1 MKSRVL
7 IGWALLALVA
17 TPALASPASDKLR
30 ASVRSWREANERKLI
45 TDYSAFVAMPSIA
58 SNLADV
64 DRNADFLETQLK
76 SRGFTTQQ
84 LRARAGTPASVFA
97 ERRTPGAKRTLLL
110 YAHYDGQPVNQ
121 PGWLDPPFQPTL
133 RTAPPAS
140 AKVDLAAATAIDKEW
155 RLHGRATGDDK
166 STIAVTLWALDALA
180 AKGLKPNVNIKIFW
194 EGEEEAGSP
203 NFGTIVRAN
212 KALLAADLLIMGDG
226 PVHQSGRPL
235 VSGGNR
241 GIVDFEATVYGPAR
255 ALHDGHYGN
264 WVPSPTVMIADL
276 VMQLR
281 DDQGNIKVPGL
292 ASEVPPPTA
301 TDKAAL
307 AALPA
312 VEPQLMDELALGR
325 HIGTAR
331 IADGYL
337 APTLN
342 VRAIHGGDTRSP
354 AANAIATQ
362 AWASFDIRL
371 APGQT
376 TAHVKQAVET
386 HLTAQ
391 GWHIIRTDPDA
402 ATRRAHPKL
411 LKLDWD
417 EGGSVAVKV
426 PLDTPAAKAVI
437 DAITRTAGPP
447 VQMPLMGGT
456 TPFAEI
462 VEALQTPMIGV
473 SVANANDNQHAANEN
488 IRIGNLWDGIEI
500 YAALLADTK
509 W

>member
-1 MKSRVL
+1 MTTRFL
-7 IGWALLALVA
+7 ISCLLAFAAL
-17 TPALASPASDKLR
+17 PAAAAPPETIRDA
-30 ASVRSWREANERKLI
+30 VRSWRQANERQLI
-45 TDYSAFVAMPSIA
+45 ADYSAFAAMPSIA

-64 DRNADFLETQLK
+64 DRNADFLEGQLK
-76 SRGFTTQQ
+76 ARGFTTRQ
-84 LRARAGTPASVFA
+84 LRARPGTPASVFA
-97 ERRTPGAKRTLLL
+97 ERRTPGAKRTILF
-110 YAHYDGQPVNQ
+110 YAHYDGQPINQ
-121 PGWLDPPFQPTL
+121 PGWLDPPFQPTV

-140 AKVDLAAATAIDKEW
+140 AKVDLAAASTIDPEW
-155 RLHGRATGDDK
+155 RLHGRATADDK

-180 AKGLKPNVNIKIFW
+180 AKGLKPAVNIKILW

-203 NFGTIVRAN
+203 NFGSIVRAN
-212 KALLAADLLIMGDG
+212 AALLAADLLIMGDG
-226 PVHQSGRPL
+226 PMHQSGRPL

-241 GIVDFEATVYGPAR
+241 GIIDFEATVYGPAR

-281 DDQGNIKVPGL
+281 DEQGRIKVPGI
-292 ASEVPPPTA
+292 ASEVPPLSEA
-301 TDKAAL
+301 DKAAL
-307 AALPA
+307 AALPP
-312 VEPQLMDELALGR
+312 VEAQLKDELALGR
-325 HIGTAR
+325 TIGTTR

-354 AANAIATQ
+354 AANAIPTQ

-376 TAHVKQAVET
+376 MAHVKATTEAY
-386 HLTAQ
+386 LAAQ
-391 GWHIIRTDPDA
+391 GWHIIRTDPDL

-411 LKLDWD
+411 LKLEWGD
-417 EGGSVAVKV
+417 GGSVAVKV

-437 DAITRTAGPP
+437 GAIARSTGQPP
-447 VQMPLMGGT
+447 VQLPLMGGT

-462 VEALQTPMIGV
+462 VEALKTPMIGV
-473 SVANANDNQHAANEN
+473 AVANADDNQHAANEN
-488 IRIGNLWDGIEI
+488 IRLGNLWDGIEI
-500 YAALLADTK
+500 YAALLADAK

>member
-1 MKSRVL
+1 MKSRAL

-17 TPALASPASDKLR
+17 APALASPASDKLR
-30 ASVRSWREANERKLI
+30 ASVRSWREANERKLVS
-45 TDYSAFVAMPSIA
+45 DYSAFVAMPSIA

-64 DRNADFLETQLK
+64 DRNADFLEAQLK
-76 SRGFTTQQ
+76 SRGFTTSQ
-84 LRARAGTPASVFA
+84 LRARPGTPASVFA

-140 AKVDLAAATAIDKEW
+140 AKVELAAATAIDKEW
-155 RLHGRATGDDK
+155 RLHGRASGDDK
-166 STIAVTLWALDALA
+166 AAIAVTLWALDALA
-180 AKGLKPNVNIKIFW
+180 AKGIKPNVNIKILW

-281 DDQGNIKVPGL
+281 DDSGNIKVPGL
-292 ASEVPPPTA
+292 ASEVPPPSA

-312 VEPQLMDELALGR
+312 VEPQLMQELALGR

-354 AANAIATQ
+354 ATNAIATQ

-376 TAHVKQAVET
+376 MAHVKQTTEAY
-386 HLTAQ
+386 LTSQ
-391 GWHIIRTDPDA
+391 GWHIIGADPDTA
-402 ATRRAHPKL
+402 MRKAHPKL
-411 LKLDWD
+411 LKLDWGD
-417 EGGSVAVKV
+417 GGSVAVKV
-426 PLDTPAAKAVI
+426 ALDTPAAKAVI
-437 DAITRTAGPP
+437 DAITRSSGPP
-447 VQMPLMGGT
+447 VEMPLMGGT

-462 VEALQTPMIGV
+462 VEALGAPMIGV
-473 SVANANDNQHAANEN
+473 AVANADDNQHAANEN
-488 IRIGNLWDGIEI
+488 IRLGNLWDGIEI
-500 YAALLADTK
+500 YAALLADTR

>member
-1 MKSRVL
+1 MINRMLRPL
-7 IGWALLALVA
+7 IAALLLSAPLHA
-17 TPALASPASDKLR
+17 APADRL
-30 ASVRSWREANERKLI
+30 REAVRGWRQANEPQLLADF
-45 TDYSAFVAMPSIA
+45 TAFVAMPGIA

-64 DRNADFLETQLK
+64 DRNANHLEAELK
-76 SRGFTTQQ
+76 KRGFTTSQ
-84 LRARAGTPASVFA
+84 LRARPGTPASVFA
-97 ERRTPGAKRTLLL
+97 ERRTPGAKRTILF

-140 AKVDLAAATAIDKEW
+140 AKVNPANVTAIDPEW
-155 RLHGRATGDDK
+155 RLHGRAAADDK

-180 AKGLKPNVNIKIFW
+180 ARGITPAVNIKILW

-212 KALLAADLLIMGDG
+212 RALLAADLLIMGDG
-226 PVHQSGRPL
+226 PMHQTGRPL
-235 VSGGNR
+235 VTGGNR
-241 GIVDFEATVYGPAR
+241 GLIDFEATVYGPAR
-255 ALHDGHYGN
+255 PLHDGHYGN

-281 DDQGNIKVPGL
+281 DDDGRIKVPGL
-292 ASEVPPPTA
+292 ASEVPPLTSA
-301 TDKAAL
+301 DQAAL
-307 AALPA
+307 AALPP
-312 VEPQLMDELALGR
+312 VEAQLKRELALGR
-325 HIGTAR
+325 TIGTDR

-354 AANAIATQ
+354 AANAIPTS

-376 TAHVKQAVET
+376 MAHVRATLET
-386 HLTAQ
+386 YLSLK

-402 ATRRAHPKL
+402 QMRQAWPKL
-411 LKLDWD
+411 LKLTWG

-426 PLDTPAAKAVI
+426 PLDTPAAR
-437 DAITRTAGPP
+437 AIIGAIGRSTGQPP

-462 VEALQTPMIGV
+462 VEALGAPMIGV
-473 SVANANDNQHAANEN
+473 AVANADDNQHAANEN

-500 YAALLADTK
+500 YAALLADAR

>member
-1 MKSRVL
+1 
-7 IGWALLALVA
+7 
-17 TPALASPASDKLR
+17 
-30 ASVRSWREANERKLI
+30 
-45 TDYSAFVAMPSIA
+45 
-58 SNLADV
+58 
-64 DRNADFLETQLK
+64 
-76 SRGFTTQQ
+76 
-84 LRARAGTPASVFA
+84 
-97 ERRTPGAKRTLLL
+97 
-110 YAHYDGQPVNQ
+110 
-121 PGWLDPPFQPTL
+121 
-133 RTAPPAS
+133 
-140 AKVDLAAATAIDKEW
+140 
-155 RLHGRATGDDK
+155 
-166 STIAVTLWALDALA
+166 
-180 AKGLKPNVNIKIFW
+180 
-194 EGEEEAGSP
+194 
-203 NFGTIVRAN
+203 
-212 KALLAADLLIMGDG
+212 
-226 PVHQSGRPL
+226 
-235 VSGGNR
+235 
-241 GIVDFEATVYGPAR
+241 
-255 ALHDGHYGN
+255 
-264 WVPSPTVMIADL
+264 
-276 VMQLR
+276 
-281 DDQGNIKVPGL
+281 
-292 ASEVPPPTA
+292 VPPPSA
-301 TDKAAL
+301 TDKAAI

-312 VEPQLMDELALGR
+312 VEPQLLDELALGR
-325 HIGTAR
+325 HIGTPR
-331 IADGYL
+331 LADGYL

-376 TAHVKQAVET
+376 TAHVKQSVEA

-473 SVANANDNQHAANEN
+473 SVANADDNQHAANEN
-488 IRIGNLWDGIEI
+488 IRLGNLWDGIEI